1 MANRIWRFSSVPH
14 QPSPDA
20 VAYLWQWRVGVDGAV
35 VSRSPKF
42 FHTLDECVRDAQR
55 NGFNGQVNSGSATF
69 RRSGYRMESIEGG
82 KPTA

>member
-20 VAYLWQWRVGVDGAV
+20 VTHLWQWRVGVDGAV

-42 FHTLDECVRDAQR
+42 FQR
-55 NGFNGQVNSGSATF
+55 SMSACEM
-69 RRSGYRMESIEGG
+69 RSETASMG
-82 KPTA
+82 K